1 MADPPR
7 LRSESGTLGALLL
20 RSAPSFEPPPSAEDE
35 VWRRL
40 QVVTAVSAA
49 AGATGLAAHAAT
61 SAGAKIFGNA
71 VWVGL
76 LKWGMIAAI
85 GVPAVGMT
93 TRWALQT
100 KSRVGAAP
108 PAHVAESFPKL
119 PSSSG
124 ESTARSLPILESTQ
138 VIVPRE
144 RATDA
149 PKRTMVPVVVR
160 DAPSALKAES
170 LLLGVARSKFAAGDA
185 RGALDDV
192 TQLGVQFP
200 HGGLVQEREVV
211 AIDCLA
217 ALGDLHAM
225 RARAVSFLERFP
237 SSPYA
242 AHLRQLLAQ

>member
-20 RSAPSFEPPPSAEDE
+20 RSAPSFEPPPSAEEE

-40 QVVTAVSAA
+40 QMVTAVSAA
-49 AGATGLAAHAAT
+49 AGATGLAAHAAV
-61 SAGAKIFGNA
+61 SAGAKVFGNA
-71 VWVGL
+71 VWFGL
-76 LKWGMIAAI
+76 LKWGMIVAI
-85 GVPAVGMT
+85 GLPAVGMT
-93 TRWALQT
+93 TRWALQG
-100 KSRVGAAP
+100 KSRVTAGPVPAP
-108 PAHVAESFPKL
+108 VAESFPKML
-119 PSSSG
+119 SG
-124 ESTARSLPILESTQ
+124 ADGTARSLPTLESTQ

-144 RATDA
+144 RPVADA
-149 PKRTMVPVVVR
+149 PKHAVPILVR
-160 DAPSALKAES
+160 DMPSALKTES

-185 RGALDDV
+185 RGALADV
-192 TQLGVQFP
+192 TQLGVEFP

-217 ALGDLHAM
+217 ALGDRRGM

-242 AHLRQLLAQ
+242 GHLRQLLAQ